1 MIDIKIN
8 IDGEENNFSIP
19 EGWSEVTVDQSARLY
34 SLDRENKNEIELMVE
49 VVNIFSSID
58 EEIIYMLTPDQFNT
72 LVESIKFINT
82 EIKSELAE
90 SIKIGDEEYFLK
102 KDFQVLTMGEII
114 SIETIMK
121 QYGENLPAA
130 MAKLLCIFLRKKKEN
145 GNLESFKNSFM
156 EREELFKNV
165 IITDVN
171 NIFLFF
177 LDGNNSSDNNTKD
190 YSENKEQ

>member
-19 EGWSEVTVDQSARLY
+19 EGWNEVTVDQSARLY

-49 VVNIFSSID
+49 VLNIFSSID

-72 LVESIKFINT
+72 LVESIKFIND

-90 SIKIGDEEYFLK
+90 SIKIGDEEFFLK
-102 KDFQVLTMGEII
+102 KDFSGLTMGEII

-121 QYGENLPAA
+121 QYGENLPGA

-156 EREELFKNV
+156 EREVMFKDV

-177 LDGNNSSDNNTKD
+177 LDGNNSLDNSTKD
-190 YSENKEQ
+190 CLENKEQ

>member
-8 IDGEENNFSIP
+8 IDGEENNFLIP
-19 EGWSEVTVDQSARLY
+19 EGWNEVTVDQSARLY

-49 VVNIFSSID
+49 VLNIFSSID

-72 LVESIKFINT
+72 LVESIKFIND
-82 EIKSELAE
+82 EIKSDLAE
-90 SIKIGDEEYFLK
+90 SIKIGDEEFFLK
-102 KDFQVLTMGEII
+102 KDFSALTMGEII

-121 QYGENLPAA
+121 QYGENLPGA

-156 EREELFKNV
+156 EREVMFKDV

-177 LDGNNSSDNNTKD
+177 LDGNNSLDNSTKD
-190 YSENKEQ
+190 CLENKEQ

>member
-8 IDGEENNFSIP
+8 IDGEENNFTIP
-19 EGWSEVTVDQSARLY
+19 ESWSEVTVDQSARLY
-34 SLDRENKNEIELMVE
+34 SLDRENKNEIQLIVE

-58 EEIIYMLTPDQFNT
+58 EEIIYMLTPDQFGQ
-72 LVESIKFINT
+72 LVETIKFINT
-82 EIKSELAE
+82 EIKSELSD

-102 KDFQVLTMGEII
+102 KDFQSLTMGEII

-121 QYGENLPAA
+121 GYGDNLPGA

-145 GNLESFKNSFM
+145 GNLETFKNSFM
-156 EREELFKNV
+156 EREEMFKNV

-177 LDGNNSSDNNTKD
+177 LDGSNSSDNNMKD
-190 YSENKEQ
+190 CSEKKEE